1 MKMCAKCGTEYE
13 DSYDGCPKC
22 ANRGLRFFRGYL
34 RFNQIALAIVVVL
47 ILVLMLMLSIR

>member
-1 MKMCAKCGTEYE
+1 MKKCAKCGAEYE
-13 DSYDGCPKC
+13 DAYDGCPKC
-22 ANRGLRFFRGYL
+22 ANRRLRFFRGYL